1 MGHTRHGKWA
11 SHHERMHHE
20 QIHERMHHE
29 HHDFGPWARHFERA
43 IFGGQRGG
51 GRRARRGDVRASI
64 LTLLADA
71 PMHGYDLIRE
81 LEQRSGGRWR
91 PSPGSVY
98 PTLQLL
104 EDEGLITGEERDGK
118 RVFSLT
124 DAGRAEFDQ
133 RRERGEGEPWAFGPS
148 GEGFTQL
155 RDAVFQLG
163 AAALQVARTG
173 SEAQRTRTA
182 DVLSEA
188 RKKIYALLGE
198 D

>member
-1 MGHTRHGKWA
+1 MGHTRYGRHGR
-11 SHHERMHHE
+11 HHERMHHE
-20 QIHERMHHE
+20 EMHHE
-29 HHDFGPWARHFERA
+29 FGPWARHFERA
-43 IFGGQRGG
+43 VFGGQWGG
-51 GRRARRGDVRASI
+51 GRRARRGDVRAAI
-64 LTLLADA
+64 LTLLADE
-71 PMHGYDLIRE
+71 PMHGYDVIRR
-81 LEQRSGGRWR
+81 LEERSGGRWR

-104 EDEGLITGEERDGK
+104 EDEGLIAGEERDGR
-118 RVFSLT
+118 RVFTLT
-124 DAGRAEFDQ
+124 DAGRVELQD

-148 GEGFTQL
+148 GEGFGQL

-182 DVLSEA
+182 EVLSEA
-188 RKKIYALLGE
+188 RKKIYALLAE